1 MSDQQ
6 LTKARAR
13 QVLLQ
18 AREDVAALL
27 QRSLESQEEAYRI
40 LQITGELYEGLT
52 GEPAPEYR
60 PRLLR
65 DAS

>member
-1 MSDQQ
+1 MSEQ
-6 LTKARAR
+6 LTKTRAR

-18 AREDVAALL
+18 AREDVAALM
-27 QRSLESQEEAYRI
+27 QRTYESLEEQHRI

-52 GEPAPEYR
+52 GEPAPEYH

-65 DAS
+65 EAS